1 MNFDPVIVA
10 MISAIQML
18 DQATEEEA
26 APSFAVE
33 VQQVMGDYLDELS
46 GDDAREFREILLRI
60 ADERSSGDPLISQ
73 YLRRLADG
81 LGVFAGG
88 EGEG

>member
-18 DQATEEEA
+18 DHATEEEA
-26 APSFAVE
+26 DPSFVVE
-33 VQQVMGDYLDELS
+33 VQQIMGDYLDELTS
-46 GDDAREFREILLRI
+46 DDVREFREILLRI

-81 LGVFAGG
+81 YAPRD
-88 EGEG
+88 

>member
-18 DQATEEEA
+18 DHATEAEA
-26 APSFAVE
+26 DPSFAVE
-33 VQQVMGDYLDELS
+33 VQQIMGDYLSELT
-46 GDDAREFREILLRI
+46 DDDVREFREILLRI
-60 ADERSSGDPLISQ
+60 AGERSSGDPLISQ

-81 LGVFAGG
+81 YASRG
-88 EGEG
+88 